1 MCQGII
7 NNIITIKI
15 FKIFLMYYMKILK
28 LINIFLSNKLML
40 FN

>member
-7 NNIITIKI
+7 NNIIIIKI
-15 FKIFLMYYMKILK
+15 LKIFLMYYMKILK